1 MTDRQYVIF
10 KLGDEKYG
18 VEISNVGGI
27 TEFTSVTKVPE
38 APRYVEG
45 IINLRGDIIPIINLK
60 TRFSIAETADDADPR
75 IIVYNTKDKDIGFMV
90 DDASQV
96 LRLEAKDIEPAPAI
110 IAGKD
115 RQYISGV
122 GKHDGEIIVLL
133 DFEKILTDD
142 EADQLERIDLGK
154 IQ

>member
-1 MTDRQYVIF
+1 MSDRQYVIF

-27 TEFTSVTKVPE
+27 TEFSSITKVPD
-38 APRYVEG
+38 APAYIEG

-60 TRFSIAETADDADPR
+60 TRFNIASTAENADPR
-75 IIVYNTKDKDIGFMV
+75 IIVYNTNERDIGFVV

-96 LRLEAKDIEPAPAI
+96 IRLEGKDIDPAPAI

-115 RQYISGV
+115 RQFIAGV
-122 GKHDGEIIVLL
+122 GKNDGEIIVLL
-133 DFEKILTDD
+133 DFEKILSEEETEMLD
-142 EADQLERIDLGK
+142 EMDLEK
-154 IQ
+154 VQ